1 MCAAAPSVAVTSKV
15 RELAAA
21 MRRSPNDSFN
31 TAQPRIAANGLP
43 AAFQL
48 AARPFAE
55 DVLLRAARAY
65 ERETEWTKR
74 APAL

>member
-1 MCAAAPSVAVTSKV
+1 MRPLALVAV
-15 RELAAA
+15 LMAACGTPSGSSDA
-21 MRRSPNDSFN
+21 GSSDGGASD
-31 TAQPRIAANGLP
+31 AGGGLP

-65 ERETEWTKR
+65 ERETEWAKR